1 MPRLIKAKFLSF
13 IASHII
19 AYPTPINLNFLW
31 SFGSLLGLGL
41 VVQVI
46 TGIFLAMHYTPHM
59 EYAFLSI
66 EHIMRDVQYG
76 YILRYAHSNGASMLF
91 LLIYLH
97 IFRGI
102 FYGSF
107 VNNLLVWWSGLVL
120 FLLMMGTAFL
130 GYVLPWGQ
138 MSLWGATVITN
149 LASAIPFVGSSIVQW
164 LWGGFSVDNATLNRF
179 FSLHYCLPF
188 IILGLIVLHLAFLHS
203 AGSSNPLG
211 VTTKGSKIGFYPFFY
226 VKDLFAFLIYLVIFS
241 TFVFFFPNV
250 LGHPDNYIMANPMVT
265 PAHIVP
271 EWYFLPFY
279 AILRAFPNKV
289 VGVIAMLAA
298 IIILAFFPVVKPN
311 NFKSA
316 YFKPLYQG
324 LFWSFVAIF
333 ILLGWLGQKSA
344 VAPYVLG
351 SLLAAHLYFF
361 ILIGMIFVLPLLDYL
376 LLQVSKHPVYCNY
389 LK

>member
-1 MPRLIKAKFLSF
+1 MPRLIKTNFLSF

-41 VVQVI
+41 VIQVI

-91 LLIYLH
+91 FLIYLH
-97 IFRGI
+97 MFRGI

-107 VNNLLVWWSGLVL
+107 VNNILLWWSGLIL

-149 LASAIPFVGSSIVQW
+149 LASAIPFVGSSIVEW

-188 IILGLIVLHLAFLHS
+188 IILGLIVVHLAFLHS
-203 AGSSNPLG
+203 TGSSNPLG
-211 VTTKGSKIGFYPFFY
+211 VMTTSSKIAFYPFFY
-226 VKDLFAFLIYLVIFS
+226 VKDLFAFLLYLTIFS

-279 AILRAFPNKV
+279 AILRAFPNKII
-289 VGVIAMLAA
+289 GVMAMLLA
-298 IIILAFFPVVKPN
+298 IIILGFFPVVKPN

-316 YFKPLYQG
+316 YFKPIYQL
-324 LFWSFVAIF
+324 LFWFFIAIF

-344 VAPYVLG
+344 TAPYVHL

-361 ILIGMIFVLPLLDYL
+361 ILIIMIFILPLLDFLFIYIL
-376 LLQVSKHPVYCNY
+376 KNPNYNIY